1 MPGRCPIHLPMEPNM
16 PCDRILLNPEQLS
29 QIVSRLAK
37 EISATYH
44 DTDDCLALVVL
55 EGARYFAND
64 LLKQANFSMDTEYIK
79 ASSYSGTRST
89 GNVTIDRQ
97 DSLKAKIRGK
107 NILLIDDIYDTG
119 LTLSRI
125 LEWLRN
131 CGAES
136 IKTCVLLEKQINHK
150 KDIKLDF
157 VGTAIEDEFLI
168 GYGLD
173 FEGQYRDL
181 PFIGVLSNRIIKG
194 NAAAYKP

>member
-1 MPGRCPIHLPMEPNM
+1 MEPNM

-119 LTLSRI
+119 LTLSR
-125 LEWLRN
+125 LLYWLN
-131 CGAES
+131 ECSTQS
-136 IKTCVLLEKQINHK
+136 IRTCVLLEKQTPHAAN
-150 KDIKLDF
+150 IKIDF